1 MAEETNK
8 RLSNACAVSFTLHK
22 VSFFVISALTYS
34 GESFWFKRI
43 LTLLNISTI
52 SAQNLILQD
61 IMRTVACILLLFAFG
76 VANPTEDQ
84 VTSGKR
90 IHLLVYYYTLNLS
103 W

>member
-1 MAEETNK
+1 
-8 RLSNACAVSFTLHK
+8 
-22 VSFFVISALTYS
+22 
-34 GESFWFKRI
+34 
-43 LTLLNISTI
+43 
-52 SAQNLILQD
+52 
-61 IMRTVACILLLFAFG
+61 MRTVACTLLLFAFG